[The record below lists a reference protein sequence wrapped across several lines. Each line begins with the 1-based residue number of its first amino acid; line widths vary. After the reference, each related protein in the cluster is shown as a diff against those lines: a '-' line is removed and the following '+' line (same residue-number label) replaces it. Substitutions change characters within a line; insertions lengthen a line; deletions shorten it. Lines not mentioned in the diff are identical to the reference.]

1 MAEELARVL
10 DPSELDALTGSHG
23 RMSTTISA
31 SELGSPIAI
40 VVPSRLVCARC
51 DGGGC
56 DSCGRSGAIRLDL
69 SEAERTTHVVLPAEA
84 RDAMRIR
91 LVKPVEGLEQLTL
104 EVRLKP
110 ETGMVV
116 AARRDLAVRSAPGLD
131 VRSVVIGIAVAVAA
145 ALAFALTR

>member
-1 MAEELARVL
+1 MAIEEY
-10 DPSELDALTGSHG
+10 
-23 RMSTTISA
+23 STPA
-31 SELGSPIAI
+31 NGLPPCPYG
-40 VVPSRLVCARC
+40 RC